1 MWGTVFLMAVVA
13 GADPARIGAVAYI
26 LTRSSPMRLL
36 VAYYVGGFGV
46 SLIVGG
52 VIVFVLGEAGIG
64 KKSSV
69 PPEIEIAIG
78 ALALL
83 VAVLVGSGIA
93 ARVRDRAQA
102 RHPGEHGGDKPPTAQ
117 SEPPGIEKLPG
128 FEKLPQRAQDVL
140 RSESPW
146 IAWIAGVAVGMPT
159 AYYLAAIAAI
169 LKSGTGAGGQ
179 VAALLVF
186 NFVAFA
192 VAEIPLVSF
201 VIAPDATRARLDQLY
216 KWVTTHQRLVITML
230 TTIVGIY
237 LLIIGISKL

>member
-1 MWGTVFLMAVVA
+1 
-13 GADPARIGAVAYI
+13 
-26 LTRSSPMRLL
+26 MRLL

-69 PPEIEIAIG
+69 PPEIEIAVG
-78 ALALL
+78 ALALV
-83 VAVLVGSGIA
+83 VAALVGSGVA

-102 RHPGEHGGDKPPTAQ
+102 RHPSGHGDE
-117 SEPPGIEKLPG
+117 EPASADGQPHGVEKLPG
-128 FEKLPQRAQDVL
+128 FEKLPQRAQDAL

-169 LKSGTGAGGQ
+169 LKSGVGTGGRVG
-179 VAALLVF
+179 ALLVF

-192 VAEIPLVSF
+192 VAEIPLVSYA
-201 VIAPDATRARLDQLY
+201 IAPDATRARLEQTY
-216 KWVTTHQRLVITML
+216 QWVTTHQRLVITTL
-230 TTIVGIY
+230 ATIVGVY
-237 LLIIGISKL
+237 LLIVGISKL